1 MVITYWIRTMS
12 CLEWSTYINIMNRFD
27 VACVS
32 DFFRGAL
39 FMRYARWS
47 CKPSVEMFRGNRC
60 CLTVS
65 GAASFLVHLS
75 CVIATQQNKI
85 EARLSCRRCSR
96 KVTRHVSV
104 YSRLSCTRNTR
115 KQVAGTWFQGKPIY
129 YIRAA
134 WRIISANNTIHSAF
148 CFRTWPYIYHAASG
162 RCSKHMLSL
171 CPVELPDHSDLLRL
185 WCMMIPQGR
194 KDGATYHYAGLHPHR
209 AAEQKSPSNPVRVG
223 KQDRKPHAHV
233 TVCQNVCVWF
243 GW

>member
-96 KVTRHVSV
+96 QSHKARVSLQPTV
-104 YSRLSCTRNTR
+104 MHTKHT
-115 KQVAGTWFQGKPIY
+115 Q
-129 YIRAA
+129 
-134 WRIISANNTIHSAF
+134 
-148 CFRTWPYIYHAASG
+148 ASG
-162 RCSKHMLSL
+162 GHMISGETNLLYTRRMENHKCQQHYPQRFLFSHLAIYLPCGFGALQQTHAQLMSRGITWSFRPAKAMVHDDTTRSQGWCDLSL
-171 CPVELPDHSDLLRL
+171 CGTTS
-185 WCMMIPQGR
+185 
-194 KDGATYHYAGLHPHR
+194 T
-209 AAEQKSPSNPVRVG
+209 
-223 KQDRKPHAHV
+223 
-233 TVCQNVCVWF
+233 
-243 GW
+243 